1 MEQWQRRIR
10 ITCICVLVLA
20 MIFRLGG
27 SSVAKMP
34 DADKLELASFLLYLH
49 TGQPVHPTVPQNL
62 VPTDAPTEPPEEA
75 GTEAPDVT
83 SPPTEPPETEA
94 SPAPSI
100 AFSASDAQNLNIKY
114 GGSYRPDIGALL
126 EKPVELDFSGDEPR
140 ILILHTHATES
151 YTQEPGWEYTSSGN
165 FRTLDENFNMIRVGN
180 LITDILNDSGIPTI
194 HDTTVHDYP
203 SYNSSYSRAMETID
217 SYLEQYPSIQMVLD
231 VHRDAIEDSDGNQY
245 ATCSE
250 IQGVPSAQ
258 VMLVVGTDQGGL
270 YHPNWESNLSW
281 GLKIQAQMDRSC
293 PGLARALSFR
303 EERFN
308 QQATPG
314 SLLVE
319 VGTAGDTLEN
329 ALTAAESFAKS
340 LAQTILG
347 LGLTDPQ

>member
-1 MEQWQRRIR
+1 MEHWQRRVR
-10 ITCICVLVLA
+10 LTCVCVLVLA
-20 MIFRLGG
+20 MVFRLGG

-34 DADKLELASFLLYLH
+34 DEDKLELASFLLYLH
-49 TGQPVHPTVPQNL
+49 TGQPVHPTVPQNV
-62 VPTDAPTEPPEEA
+62 VPSAPPTELSDKSPAES
-75 GTEAPDVT
+75 TLST
-83 SPPTEPPETEA
+83 QPPTEPPATEA
-94 SPAPSI
+94 LPAPPI
-100 AFSASDAQNLNIKY
+100 TFSAADAQNLSIKY
-114 GGSYRPDIGALL
+114 GGTYRPDIGALL

-140 ILILHTHATES
+140 ILVLHTHATES
-151 YTQEPGWEYTSSGN
+151 YTPEPDWEYTSSGN
-165 FRTLDENFNMIRVGN
+165 YRTLDENFNMIRVGS

-203 SYNSSYSRAMETID
+203 SYNSSYSRALETIET
-217 SYLEQYPSIQMVLD
+217 YLEQYPSIQMVLD

-250 IQGVPSAQ
+250 IQGIPSAQ

-281 GLKIQAQMDRSC
+281 ALKIQAQMDRSC

-308 QQATPG
+308 EHATPG

-319 VGTAGDTLEN
+319 VGTAGDTLKN
-329 ALTAAESFAKS
+329 ALTAAQSFAES
-340 LAQTILG
+340 LAQTIIG
-347 LGLTDPQ
+347 LGLTDPR